1 MAALAFTLPATLA
14 AEIAVSIA
22 QPSFA
27 FNAAT
32 LPSSTHATL
41 HAAGAPLTA
50 VLNRANKFV
59 FANVPS
65 GSYLFEVHARDY
77 VFEPLRIDVADE
89 AGKEYVKSW
98 QSFRGNEWDN
108 KGEKRGEGEAN
119 VAGGVAKADVYVSV
133 LGSKE
138 YYAKRQGFSVMSIF
152 GNPMILI
159 ALFSLVL
166 VVGMPYLMEN
176 MDPETKAEFEAMQKE
191 RGLGS
196 NPMAAAQGFD
206 LAGWMAGSSSDQPA
220 VEEKPSN
227 EGPQKR
233 KKR

>member
-1 MAALAFTLPATLA
+1 MVRISSVVAALAFTLPATLA

-138 YYAKRQGFSVMSIF
+138 YYAKRQGCECSQH
-152 GNPMILI
+152 LC
-159 ALFSLVL
+159 SLLYVTNTNRSL
-166 VVGMPYLMEN
+166 CHEHIRQSN
-176 MDPETKAEFEAMQKE
+176 DPHRSLLPRPRSRHAISNGEH
-191 RGLGS
+191 GS
-196 NPMAAAQGFD
+196 RDQGR
-206 LAGWMAGSSSDQPA
+206 
-220 VEEKPSN
+220 V
-227 EGPQKR
+227 
-233 KKR
+233 